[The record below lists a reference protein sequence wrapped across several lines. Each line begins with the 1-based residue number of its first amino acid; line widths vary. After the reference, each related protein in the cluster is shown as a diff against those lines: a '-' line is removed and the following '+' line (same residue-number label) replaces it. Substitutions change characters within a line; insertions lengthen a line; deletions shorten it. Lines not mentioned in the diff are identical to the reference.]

1 MTNKEELDREET
13 DSEEEQIEDSVDL
26 VKHFLDKIVPPT
38 EVRIQDLY
46 GEEYE
51 LKTRISAR
59 SQIKLVREFEMGMK
73 DIKFEE
79 LFSMDAE
86 INSATILRAM
96 MKVAVKDQ
104 VLDSIDRCFK
114 IAHPQALESAKKN
127 ARNDPHAP
135 KKPTSLDVFGLE
147 DILSAIL
154 PLFLGLVK
162 KGANV
167 LTLLAQ

>member
-86 INSATILRAM
+86 INSATRF
-96 MKVAVKDQ
+96 
-104 VLDSIDRCFK
+104 SI
-114 IAHPQALESAKKN
+114 P
-127 ARNDPHAP
+127 
-135 KKPTSLDVFGLE
+135 
-147 DILSAIL
+147 
-154 PLFLGLVK
+154 
-162 KGANV
+162 
-167 LTLLAQ
+167 